1 MSLNDEL
8 NQIASDAAKSDDV
21 SQLSDY
27 QKRCEVILANVTT
40 TLAAEQDE
48 ELRSHLTEVKETAES
63 TLHEVKQR
71 LADVK
76 VARLDPQYEQR
87 KAQKQR
93 EAELKKQQD
102 QERAQQFLAQGGLG
116 KVFGGMFGGLAGAGA
131 AQPGGP
137 ATGAGPG
144 STVVQ
149 PASSASAAPAGI
161 PAATKCGQCGAEIKA
176 GVKFCGECGTPVPH
190 ERHCTN
196 CGAKLAAEVK
206 FCGECGTR
214 QP

>member
-1 MSLNDEL
+1 
-8 NQIASDAAKSDDV
+8 
-21 SQLSDY
+21 
-27 QKRCEVILANVTT
+27 
-40 TLAAEQDE
+40 
-48 ELRSHLTEVKETAES
+48 VKQTAEN

-93 EAELKKQQD
+93 EADLKKQQD

-116 KVFGGMFGGLAGAGA
+116 KVFGSMFGGLAGAGA
-131 AQPGGP
+131 AQPGGL
-137 ATGAGPG
+137 AGSAGKG
-144 STVVQ
+144 STVAQ
-149 PASSASAAPAGI
+149 PTPPASAAPAGV
-161 PAATKCGQCGAEIKA
+161 PAATKCGQCGAELKA
-176 GVKFCGECGTPVPH
+176 GVKFCGECGTPVPR

-196 CGAKLAAEVK
+196 CGAKLATEVK

>member
-27 QKRCEVILANVTT
+27 QKRSEVILANVTT

-48 ELRSHLTEVKETAES
+48 ELRSHLTEVKQTTED
-63 TLHEVKQR
+63 TLREVKQR

-116 KVFGGMFGGLAGAGA
+116 NVFGGMFGGLASAEA

-137 ATGAGPG
+137 AASAGQG
-144 STVVQ
+144 STVAQ
-149 PASSASAAPAGI
+149 PAASASAAPAGV
-161 PAATKCGQCGAEIKA
+161 PAATKCGQCGAELKT
-176 GVKFCGECGTPVPH
+176 GVKFCGECGTPVPR

-196 CGAKLAAEVK
+196 CGAKLAPEVK
-206 FCGECGTR
+206 FCGECGIR

>member
-21 SQLSDY
+21 TQLSEY

-48 ELRSHLTEVKETAES
+48 ELRSHLTEVKQTAEN
-63 TLHEVKQR
+63 TLREVKQR

-102 QERAQQFLAQGGLG
+102 QERAQQFLAQGGFG

-131 AQPGGP
+131 TPGGVPAASAGQGSAVAQPAP
-137 ATGAGPG
+137 L
-144 STVVQ
+144 
-149 PASSASAAPAGI
+149 ASAAPTGV
-161 PAATKCGQCGAEIKA
+161 PAATKCGRCGAELKA
-176 GVKFCGECGTPVPH
+176 GVKFCGECGAPVPR

-196 CGAKLAAEVK
+196 CGAKLAPEVK
-206 FCGECGTR
+206 FCGECGTQ

>member
-21 SQLSDY
+21 TQLSEY

-76 VARLDPQYEQR
+76 VARLDPLYEQR

-93 EAELKKQQD
+93 EADLKKQQD
-102 QERAQQFLAQGGLG
+102 Q
-116 KVFGGMFGGLAGAGA
+116 
-131 AQPGGP
+131 
-137 ATGAGPG
+137 
-144 STVVQ
+144 
-149 PASSASAAPAGI
+149 
-161 PAATKCGQCGAEIKA
+161 
-176 GVKFCGECGTPVPH
+176 
-190 ERHCTN
+190 
-196 CGAKLAAEVK
+196 
-206 FCGECGTR
+206 
-214 QP
+214 

>member
-21 SQLSDY
+21 TQLSEY

-40 TLAAEQDE
+40 TLVAERDE
-48 ELRSHLTEVKETAES
+48 ALRNHLTEVKQTAED
-63 TLHEVKQR
+63 TLREVKQR

-116 KVFGGMFGGLAGAGA
+116 KVFGGMLGGLAGAGA
-131 AQPGGP
+131 TPGGVPAASAGQGSAVAQPAP
-137 ATGAGPG
+137 L
-144 STVVQ
+144 V
-149 PASSASAAPAGI
+149 SAAPTGV
-161 PAATKCGQCGAEIKA
+161 PAATKCGQCGAELKA
-176 GVKFCGECGTPVPH
+176 GVKFCGECGAPVPR

-196 CGAKLAAEVK
+196 CGAKLAPEVK

>member
-21 SQLSDY
+21 TQLSEY

-48 ELRSHLTEVKETAES
+48 ELRSHLTEVKQTAED

-76 VARLDPQYEQR
+76 VARLDSQYEQR

-131 AQPGGP
+131 AQPGRS
-137 ATGAGPG
+137 AAGVGQG
-144 STVVQ
+144 STVAQ
-149 PASSASAAPAGI
+149 SAPPASVAPAGV
-161 PAATKCGQCGAEIKA
+161 PAETKCGQCGAELKP
-176 GVKFCGECGTPVPH
+176 GVKFCGECGTPVPR

-196 CGAKLAAEVK
+196 CGTKLAPGVK
-206 FCGECGTR
+206 FCGECGTQ

>member
-8 NQIASDAAKSDDV
+8 NQISSDAAKSDDV

-27 QKRCEVILANVTT
+27 QKRCEAILANVTT

-48 ELRSHLTEVKETAES
+48 ELRSHLTEVKQTAEN
-63 TLHEVKQR
+63 TLREVKQR

-102 QERAQQFLAQGGLG
+102 QERAQQFFPRVASAKYLAACSADWQAQGPPGWACLPPARD
-116 KVFGGMFGGLAGAGA
+116 K
-131 AQPGGP
+131 AQLLRSLLRLQVRRPRVP
-137 ATGAGPG
+137 TG
-144 STVVQ
+144 S
-149 PASSASAAPAGI
+149 
-161 PAATKCGQCGAEIKA
+161 KCGQCGAEA
-176 GVKFCGECGTPVPH
+176 
-190 ERHCTN
+190 
-196 CGAKLAAEVK
+196 
-206 FCGECGTR
+206 
-214 QP
+214 

>member
-21 SQLSDY
+21 TQLSEY

-48 ELRSHLTEVKETAES
+48 ELRSHLTEVKQTTED
-63 TLHEVKQR
+63 TLREVKQR

-131 AQPGGP
+131 AQPGRS
-137 ATGAGPG
+137 AAGVGQG
-144 STVVQ
+144 STFAQ
-149 PASSASAAPAGI
+149 PAPSANAAPAGV
-161 PAATKCGQCGAEIKA
+161 PAATKCGQCGAELKD
-176 GVKFCGECGTPVPH
+176 GVKFCGECGTPVPR

-196 CGAKLAAEVK
+196 CGAKLAPEVK